1 MSDEMDENSRERWR
15 GKVDAEISSLQSSIR
30 DMWRQININE
40 TAHNLLEL
48 KVEKIATRI
57 GIYASL
63 GAFIGGGIMSII
75 VGFFFHK

>member
-1 MSDEMDENSRERWR
+1 MSDEMDGNSGERWR
-15 GKVDAEISSLQSSIR
+15 GKVDAEIASLQISIR
-30 DMWRQININE
+30 DMWRTINLNE
-40 TAHNLLEL
+40 TNHNLLEL

-63 GAFIGGGIMSII
+63 GAFLGGGIMSII

>member
-1 MSDEMDENSRERWR
+1 MDGNSGERWR
-15 GKVDAEISSLQSSIR
+15 GKVDAEIASLQISIR
-30 DMWRQININE
+30 DMWRTINLNE
-40 TAHNLLEL
+40 TNHNLLEL

-63 GAFIGGGIMSII
+63 GAFLGGGIMSII